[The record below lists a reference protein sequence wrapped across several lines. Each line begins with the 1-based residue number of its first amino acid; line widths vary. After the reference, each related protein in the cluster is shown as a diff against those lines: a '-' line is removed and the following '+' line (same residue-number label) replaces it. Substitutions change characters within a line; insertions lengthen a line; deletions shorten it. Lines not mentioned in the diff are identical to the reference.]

1 MQLRKIIQNII
12 RTKGNEKK
20 SAIAQTP
27 DATTE
32 EKQEAVSVV
41 SQAVTNG
48 NNHINQANSNDD
60 VDQALS
66 NAEQIITHTD
76 VNVQKPQARQAL
88 IAKVN
93 EKQSAINTDNE
104 GTIEE
109 NKKQFKV

>member
-12 RTKGNEKK
+12 RTKRKREK

-27 DATTE
+27 DATIE

-76 VNVQKPQARQAL
+76 VNVQNLKL
-88 IAKVN
+88 DKH
-93 EKQSAINTDNE
+93 
-104 GTIEE
+104 
-109 NKKQFKV
+109 